1 MRRPEATSMRRH
13 ELTLYFV
20 LAYGIAWIVWLPLL
34 LGQSGV
40 GWTHSNAGMF
50 PWIPLGTIGPFAAA
64 LIAQAACRGNLRAFR
79 LWTSL
84 PRMLLGALAGMAC
97 ILIAR
102 WPLAALGMTQSGF
115 RAWDWAALLDFRHWF
130 IPMLIAGPLGE
141 EPGWRGFALPR
152 MQWRWGPTRASIL
165 LGVLWAGW
173 HLPLFL
179 IHGWTTAPIW
189 VFFVIV
195 TGLSVIMT
203 LGFNLSRG
211 SVIVAILLHDAHNS
225 AGGPLYEMLAKATL
239 RKHPS
244 PDVFTACAFVVMGV
258 ALIALTRGRLGWERT
273 RASGAAPSS
282 PAEALREAD

>member
-1 MRRPEATSMRRH
+1 MRRR

-20 LAYGIAWIVWLPLL
+20 LAYGIAWIVWLPLI
-34 LGQSGV
+34 LGQNGL
-40 GWTHSNAGMF
+40 GWTHSRAGMF
-50 PWIPLGTIGPFAAA
+50 PWLPLGTIGPFAAA
-64 LIAQAACRGNLRAFR
+64 LIAQAICCGNLRAFR

-84 PRMLLGALAGMAC
+84 PRMLLGTLVGMVC
-97 ILIAR
+97 ILVAR
-102 WPLAALGMTQSGF
+102 WPLAGIGMTQSGF
-115 RAWDWAALLDFRHWF
+115 RTWDWAALLDFRHWF

-152 MQWRWGPTRASIL
+152 MQSRWGATRASII

-179 IHGWTTAPIW
+179 VHGWTTAPVW
-189 VFFVIV
+189 VFFFIV

-203 LGFNLSRG
+203 FGFNLSRG
-211 SVIVAILLHDAHNS
+211 SVIVAILLHDTHNS
-225 AGGPLYEMLAKATL
+225 GGGPLYEMLAKATM

-258 ALIALTRGRLGWERT
+258 ALIALTRGRLGLQRT
-273 RASGAAPSS
+273 RVSVEGAPLPTGAV
-282 PAEALREAD
+282 RETD